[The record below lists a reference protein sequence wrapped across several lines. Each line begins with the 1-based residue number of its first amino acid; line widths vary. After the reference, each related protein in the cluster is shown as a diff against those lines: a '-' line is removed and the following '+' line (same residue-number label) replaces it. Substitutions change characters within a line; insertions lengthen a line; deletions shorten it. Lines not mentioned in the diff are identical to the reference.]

1 MVAGPVSGIEVFGSP
16 GLVVGSPPPGAVIS
30 VSVEPLPGFSGVVG
44 FSPPLS
50 PGPTPPPGF
59 ASVGSTGGVASVSGS
74 VGHHAGGSG
83 SVTPGMV
90 GQLGEVGVVVGGV
103 VVVSVFG
110 IGAGGSVY

>member
-1 MVAGPVSGIEVFGSP
+1 VVAGPFSGIEVFGSP
-16 GLVVGSPPPGAVIS
+16 GFVVGSPPPGVVIS
-30 VSVEPLPGFSGVVG
+30 VSVEPDPGVSGVVG

-50 PGPTPPPGF
+50 PGPRPPPGF

-83 SVTPGMV
+83 SVIPGMV
-90 GQLGEVGVVVGGV
+90 GQFGVVVVVVGGV
-103 VVVSVFG
+103 VVVEVSG